1 MSVPVAPTALARL
14 ALLLGLVLMAMG
26 QTVLFALF
34 GPLGR
39 DMGLSE
45 IMVGGVISLAAVAVF
60 LTSPWWGRQSDLRGR
75 RPVFLFAMAG
85 LGLTTLGFTLMLE
98 AGRAGWVT
106 GIWAFVLL
114 ALARVIYGLSVT
126 GAQPAA
132 AGWIADI
139 TTPEERTGGMA
150 MIGAA
155 YGVGAILGPVL
166 AWMLSGFGLLVPLYA
181 IGVMALAIFLL
192 ASRALPETR
201 ASTLHAALKLS
212 PLDSRLRLELGML
225 VIVFVVISSLQQT
238 LAFYVQDTGGLDIAA
253 TVARVGQALA
263 LLALVMFA
271 TQVVVA
277 LRKPSPKRILRVG
290 LIFGAGG
297 TALLLGWP
305 EQPGILLSH
314 AMLGFGM
321 GLVIPGLQG
330 LASLAV
336 DAEEQGAVAGF
347 VAAAMAGGF
356 VLGPV
361 LGTGLYGLW
370 QGLPYL
376 LAITL
381 LLLCAALHLRR
392 MRPEGPGKAPA

>member
-1 MSVPVAPTALARL
+1 
-14 ALLLGLVLMAMG
+14 
-26 QTVLFALF
+26 
-34 GPLGR
+34 
-39 DMGLSE
+39 
-45 IMVGGVISLAAVAVF
+45 
-60 LTSPWWGRQSDLRGR
+60 
-75 RPVFLFAMAG
+75 
-85 LGLTTLGFTLMLE
+85 MLE

-181 IGVMALAIFLL
+181 IAALALAIFLL

-201 ASTLHAALKLS
+201 VSTPDTAPKLS
-212 PLDSRLRLELGML
+212 PFDPRLRLELGTL

-238 LAFYVQDTGGLDIAA
+238 LAFYVQDTGGIDTAT

-271 TQVVVA
+271 TQVAVA
-277 LRKPSPKRILRVG
+277 LRKPSPKLILRVG

-297 TALLLGWP
+297 TALLLAWP
-305 EQPGILLSH
+305 AQPGILLSH
-314 AMLGFGM
+314 AMLGLGM
-321 GLVIPGLQG
+321 GFVIPGLQG

-336 DAEEQGAVAGF
+336 DAEQQGAVAGF

-381 LLLCAALHLRR
+381 LLVCAALHLRR
-392 MRPEGPGKAPA
+392 MRSEGPGKAPA